1 VINIICFR
9 RIQPSDLSFIA
20 ECKEDVKTFKAGRR
34 ISGEKAAE
42 TAPQLLSSPSPH
54 TAAPPGP
61 PEHRRERKSKFSV
74 KDIFNFR
81 KQSGVGGV
89 TSVDVGRGS
98 PLPEPPSESGVRAAV
113 GKKRRRLPSNIK
125 SDLLSDVKSDCEE
138 KNRSSTGSAAS
149 LSMIEKVSESSR
161 LVKPT
166 TTTTLVANNCHGDGD
181 ESSPG
186 SLSDGLRTVRGENQ
200 QATVRSRRP
209 SSRDKDEEDRNGN
222 SPLVG
227 TGARVAEFGSESAFL
242 FELLVLGWYSE
253 KLFSVPVTGSVAYPG
268 CLKHPDPG

>member
-54 TAAPPGP
+54 TAAPPGA

-74 KDIFNFR
+74 KDIFNYR
-81 KQSGVGGV
+81 KQSGGGSGGGG

-98 PLPEPPSESGVRAAV
+98 PLPEPPSESGVS
-113 GKKRRRLPSNIK
+113 KKRRRLPSNIK

-138 KNRSSTGSAAS
+138 NTRSSPGSAS

-166 TTTTLVANNCHGDGD
+166 TTLVANNCHGDGD
-181 ESSPG
+181 ESPLD
-186 SLSDGLRTVRGENQ
+186 SLSDGLRTNRGEKEV
-200 QATVRSRRP
+200 TVSRRP
-209 SSRDKDEEDRNGN
+209 SSRDKDEGDRNGN

-227 TGARVAEFGSESAFL
+227 TGAS
-242 FELLVLGWYSE
+242 
-253 KLFSVPVTGSVAYPG
+253 
-268 CLKHPDPG
+268 